1 VRDVPTSLSSVSPAR
16 SRTRPQ
22 EWLRSRLLGIG
33 TALVLLAGCG
43 GGAHPGSAA
52 VVNGASIPD
61 SQVTHVVDAFCS
73 SVVAQQ
79 RAPGGNAQNVPVPYL
94 RRLLLGYLVAFHLAD
109 DYFHAHGLTVT
120 PAAVDRLG
128 QPPTQ
133 PGLTGLQQSRR
144 TGFLKAYQRYA
155 FQLSTIGAHLKN
167 RSVTSL
173 PSYDK
178 STQQAGQIELAK
190 WAARQHISVDPSFGV
205 FKNLTIAPR
214 SGSLSVAQSS
224 FARRLAQLGSAQTI
238 TDSTGI
244 TLPRDQICG
253 GTG

>member
-1 VRDVPTSLSSVSPAR
+1 VSPAR
-16 SRTRPQ
+16 NRPG
-22 EWLRSRLLGIG
+22 RHRLLGIG
-33 TALVLLAGCG
+33 AALLLLAGCG

-52 VVNGASIPD
+52 VVNGASISD
-61 SQVTHVVDAFCS
+61 SHVTHVVDAFCS

-79 RAPGGNAQNVPVPYL
+79 RSPGGNAQNVPVPYL
-94 RRLLLGYLVAFHLAD
+94 RRLLLGYLVAFQLAD
-109 DYFHAHGLTVT
+109 DYFRAHGLTLS

-133 PGLTGLQQSRR
+133 SGLSVLQQSRR
-144 TGFLKAYQRYA
+144 TEFLKAYQRYA

-173 PSYDK
+173 PNFDR
-178 STQQAGQIELAK
+178 STEQAGQTELVN

-205 FKNLTIAPR
+205 YKDLTVAPR
-214 SGSLSVAQSS
+214 SGSLSVAQSRL
-224 FARRLAQLGSAQTI
+224 AKRLAQLGSAQTI
-238 TDSTGI
+238 TDSIGI